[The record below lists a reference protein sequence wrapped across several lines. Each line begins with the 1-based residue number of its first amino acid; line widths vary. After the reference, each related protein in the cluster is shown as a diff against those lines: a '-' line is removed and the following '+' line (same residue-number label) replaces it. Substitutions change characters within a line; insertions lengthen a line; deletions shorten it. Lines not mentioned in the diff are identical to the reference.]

1 MSVAVLGY
9 NGLCETQIVQMLG
22 LLQWKSVQY
31 KMKVTSKAY
40 MFVGCDNM
48 FYQFVHNRIDGHHG
62 GKQCIYCDQSSDFN

>member
-1 MSVAVLGY
+1 M
-9 NGLCETQIVQMLG
+9 
-22 LLQWKSVQY
+22 QY

-62 GKQCIYCDQSSDFN
+62 GKQCILCDQSNDSN